1 MSVRTEQGS
10 AADVVNHLHQREC
23 EIAILRPPSPEPE
36 LAVEPLFYAQLFV
49 VAGSR
54 SKWTRQRRISFAD
67 LPEEPLIQSVGE
79 MEPGSAMLEAF
90 RSAGVEGPR
99 VIVLSS
105 SVNHLSQKGEARETQ
120 SRARGSAIN
129 IAPPTIAMTPNQLL
143 RVRSSPRNATPDIAR
158 SPHTG

>member
-1 MSVRTEQGS
+1 MGGLIRAAIDRLSRRYPRMSVRTEQGS
-10 AADVVNHLHQREC
+10 AADVVNHLNKRKC

-54 SKWTRQRRISFAD
+54 GKWTRQRRISFAN

-90 RSAGVEGPR
+90 RSAGVEAARRRAEQFRQPFVAKR
-99 VIVLSS
+99 V
-105 SVNHLSQKGEARETQ
+105 KPARLKAELV
-120 SRARGSAIN
+120 A
-129 IAPPTIAMTPNQLL
+129 
-143 RVRSSPRNATPDIAR
+143 AR
-158 SPHTG
+158 STSLRRRSR